1 MKTKIELVAEAWNNH
16 KSKEEISKEFNI
28 KIETINYYLST
39 ARKRGITVIKRSN
52 AGRPVKANRE
62 ESTFEKV
69 LADWNDGILEKDI
82 AGLYHISINTVY
94 RYLNEAR
101 KQKRKV
107 RIGGSENLF
116 MENGKIIDVKAK
128 KHTAEERQII
138 ELLKNKFPREVAAS
152 LNISPRI
159 VYDLIDSLSE
169 EEKQR
174 VKKEFIAS
182 RKLIN
187 NLIKN
192 YKSDGLT
199 TGQAFMEIE
208 RKESIEIKLQ
218 LADVYYILG
227 EHKRAYK
234 VLNQEIIDDINQR
247 NVQRAKGRKEK
258 IELEEKSMEIRRDYK
273 SKKNMDGSKI
283 SYDDLCKKYNVRTNF
298 LIQVLGQEEKDY

>member
-16 KSKEEISKEFNI
+16 KSKEEISNDFNI
-28 KIETINYYLST
+28 KENTINYYLST

-69 LADWNDGILEKDI
+69 LATWNDGVLEKDI
-82 AGLYHISINTVY
+82 AGLYQISINTVY

-199 TGQAFMEIE
+199 TGQAFMELE
-208 RKESIEIKLQ
+208 RKDSIEIKLQ

-227 EHKRAYK
+227 EYKRAYK

>member
-69 LADWNDGILEKDI
+69 LATWNDGVLEKDI
-82 AGLYHISINTVY
+82 AGLYQISINTVY

-116 MENGKIIDVKAK
+116 MENGKIIEVKAK
-128 KHTAEERQII
+128 KRTAEERQII

-182 RKLIN
+182 RTLIN

-227 EHKRAYK
+227 EYKRAYK

>member
-69 LADWNDGILEKDI
+69 LSAWNDGILEKDI

-116 MENGKIIDVKAK
+116 MENGKIIEVKSK
-128 KHTAEERQII
+128 RRTAEERQII

-152 LNISPRI
+152 LNISPKI
-159 VYDLIDSLSE
+159 VYDVIDSLSE

-182 RKLIN
+182 RTLIN
-187 NLIKN
+187 NFIRSYKN
-192 YKSDGLT
+192 SGLT
-199 TGQAFMEIE
+199 TGQAFMELE

-227 EHKRAYK
+227 EYKRAYK

>member
-1 MKTKIELVAEAWNNH
+1 MKTKIELVAEAWNNQM
-16 KSKEEISKEFNI
+16 SKEEISKEFNI

-69 LADWNDGILEKDI
+69 LATWNDGVLEKDI
-82 AGLYHISINTVY
+82 AGLYQISINTVY

-116 MENGKIIDVKAK
+116 MENGKIIEVKTK
-128 KHTAEERQII
+128 KRTAEERQII

-152 LNISPRI
+152 LNISPKI
-159 VYDLIDSLSE
+159 VYDVIDSLNE

-182 RKLIN
+182 RTLIN

-199 TGQAFMEIE
+199 TGQAFMELE

-227 EHKRAYK
+227 EYKRAYK

>member
-1 MKTKIELVAEAWNNH
+1 
-16 KSKEEISKEFNI
+16 
-28 KIETINYYLST
+28 
-39 ARKRGITVIKRSN
+39 
-52 AGRPVKANRE
+52 
-62 ESTFEKV
+62 
-69 LADWNDGILEKDI
+69 
-82 AGLYHISINTVY
+82 
-94 RYLNEAR
+94 
-101 KQKRKV
+101 
-107 RIGGSENLF
+107 
-116 MENGKIIDVKAK
+116 MENGKIIEVKAK
-128 KHTAEERQII
+128 KRTAEERQII

-159 VYDLIDSLSE
+159 VYDVIDSLSE

-182 RKLIN
+182 RTLIN

-199 TGQAFMEIE
+199 TGQAFMELE

-227 EHKRAYK
+227 EYKRAYK

>member
-16 KSKEEISKEFNI
+16 KSKEEISNDFNI
-28 KIETINYYLST
+28 KENTINYYLST

-69 LADWNDGILEKDI
+69 LATWNDGILEKDI
-82 AGLYHISINTVY
+82 AGLYQISINTVY

-128 KHTAEERQII
+128 KRTAEERQII

-182 RKLIN
+182 RTLIN

-199 TGQAFMEIE
+199 TGQAFMELE

-227 EHKRAYK
+227 EYKRAYK